1 MKSVSKGDI
10 APDVD
15 IVDEDVVEVAALLI
29 AEEGVRH
36 PNLLT
41 LNSSLIILLCHLN
54 KKTFLGSVIVRYFIL
69 PPTESN
75 LQLDK
80 LFQGEAE

>member
-1 MKSVSKGDI
+1 MKYSSRLEI
-10 APDVD
+10 APDVN

-36 PNLLT
+36 PNLLN

-75 LQLDK
+75 LRLNK
-80 LFQGEAE
+80 LFEGEAE